1 MSKPLWGDACLAM
14 GREMAAV
21 ALAVVSTKDPRNFTA
36 SAGGCFHGMVA
47 KAQAGELRLDRTV
60 WALRRA

>member
-1 MSKPLWGDACLAM
+1 M
-14 GREMAAV
+14 GRELAAV

-36 SAGGCFHGMVA
+36 SAGGCFHDMVA